1 MPRGRPNKA
10 VAEAKQLKEA
20 MNEHQIESIQNLD
33 KALQQVMSS
42 FRGLE
47 NPHYNHIVD
56 LDNAFI
62 EFHYLLRE
70 IIHND

>member
-1 MPRGRPNKA
+1 MPRGRPKKT

-20 MNEHQIESIQNLD
+20 MTEHQIESIQNLN
-33 KALQQVMSS
+33 KTLQQVMSS

-47 NPHYNHIVD
+47 NPRYNHIVD
-56 LDNAFI
+56 LDDAFI
-62 EFHYLLRE
+62 AFHYSLRE